1 MKRIDAFDAAGEGAG
16 APAVPNRA
24 ATSERRSQ
32 VADAGTVPSVEPVT
46 PPAGATRGRALGVF
60 PLAML
65 SVAYIASLSGTPAL
79 AEYGYTSLFF
89 YALAIVL
96 LLIPTALVAAELA
109 TGWPDTGG
117 VYAWAR
123 VAFGERGGFTTVWL
137 QWMAGV
143 IALPAIMSVITA
155 NASYMFEPGL
165 ASNPVFLFAVIV
177 VAIWV
182 MTGVA
187 SLGVRES
194 ATTTNAGVV
203 IGIVVP
209 GLTLG
214 IVGLVYF
221 LQGKPSQIS
230 FESSELIPDLGNV
243 QTLVLASSA
252 FLVFAGAEQ
261 SAAHAGDV
269 ARPGRDYP
277 RAILLAAALVL
288 VLIVP
293 ATLAIAVVVPSKE
306 LSLIGGLSQAFANM
320 LGVYDLQWL
329 VRLMAALIVGG
340 LLIQVQVLLA
350 GPVRG
355 VLLAGQRGALP
366 GWLCTTNRAGMPTR
380 LLLFQA
386 GVGTVLATLF
396 LLLPSV
402 NSVFWIFTALQ
413 TQLIL
418 VMYVLMYATVI
429 RLRLRHPEVAR
440 AFTIP
445 GGLTGVVLIAGVGA
459 LACIAVIAINLF
471 PPAQLSGT
479 GQFTAYLAG
488 MILGIAFLCAVPL
501 WLTRRT
507 RTMTHPVRG

>member
-1 MKRIDAFDAAGEGAG
+1 M
-16 APAVPNRA
+16 
-24 ATSERRSQ
+24 
-32 VADAGTVPSVEPVT
+32 
-46 PPAGATRGRALGVF
+46 F

-109 TGWPDTGG
+109 TGWPRTGG
-117 VYAWAR
+117 VYAWAS

-143 IALPAIMSVITA
+143 IALPAIMSVISA
-155 NASYMFEPGL
+155 NASYIFNPAL
-165 ASNPVFLFAVIV
+165 ASNPAFLFGVIV
-177 VAIWV
+177 VAIWL
-182 MTGVA
+182 MTAVA
-187 SLGVRES
+187 MLGVRES
-194 ATTTNAGVV
+194 ASVTNAAVV
-203 IGIVVP
+203 MGIVIP
-209 GLTLG
+209 GLALG
-214 IVGLVYF
+214 ILGLVYF
-221 LQGKPSQIS
+221 LQGKPSQIT
-230 FESSELIPDLGNV
+230 FETSELVPDLGNI

-252 FLVFAGAEQ
+252 FLIFAGAEQ

-277 RAILLAAALVL
+277 RAILLAAGVVL
-288 VLIVP
+288 LLIVP
-293 ATLAIAVVVPSKE
+293 TTLAIAIVVPSKE
-306 LSLIGGLSQAFANM
+306 LSLIGGLSQAFASM
-320 LGVYDLQWL
+320 LGVYHLEWM
-329 VRLMAALIVGG
+329 VRLMALLIVGG

-366 GWLCTTNRAGMPTR
+366 RWLCTTNRAGMPNR

-386 GVGTVLATLF
+386 VVGTVLATLF

-413 TQLIL
+413 TQLLL
-418 VMYVLMYATVI
+418 VMYVLMYATAI
-429 RLRLRHPEVAR
+429 RLRRRHPEVAR
-440 AFTIP
+440 AFKIP
-445 GGLTGVVLIAGVGA
+445 GGLMGVVLIAGVGA
-459 LACIAVIAINLF
+459 VACVAVIVINLF

-479 GQFTAYLAG
+479 GQFTAYLGG

-501 WLTRRT
+501 WLTRRSGST
-507 RTMTHPVRG
+507 THPVRG